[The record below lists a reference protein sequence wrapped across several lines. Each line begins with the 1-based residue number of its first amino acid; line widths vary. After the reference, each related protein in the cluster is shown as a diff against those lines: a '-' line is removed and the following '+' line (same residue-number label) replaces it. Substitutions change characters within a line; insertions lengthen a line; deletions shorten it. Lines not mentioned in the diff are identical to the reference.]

1 MKKLVI
7 SMLAALLVPAAAFAA
22 EGMRDGLWQVTTQ
35 MEMPGMPM
43 KMPPTVMKHCY
54 TKNDVTDQKKIISN
68 DKNCTVTDLKTSGTK
83 VTWKMK
89 CTGENA
95 ATMTGET
102 VFGKDSYSSLMKM
115 NSNGQKMIMKV
126 QGTRL
131 GNCK

>member
-1 MKKLVI
+1 MKKVLVAV
-7 SMLAALLVPAAAFAA
+7 LVVLLVPAVSFAA
-22 EGMRDGLWQVTTQ
+22 KTMQEGLWELTTQ

-54 TKNDVTDQKKIISN
+54 TKSDVSDQKKIISR
-68 DKNCTVTDLKTSGTK
+68 DKNCTVTDLKTSANK
-83 VTWKMK
+83 VSWKMK

-102 VFGKDSYSSLMKM
+102 VFNSDSYTSVMKM
-115 NSNGQKMIMKV
+115 NSHGQKMTMKV
-126 QGTRL
+126 KGKRL

>member
-1 MKKLVI
+1 MKKVLVAV
-7 SMLAALLVPAAAFAA
+7 LVVLLVPAVSFAA
-22 EGMRDGLWQVTTQ
+22 KTMQEGLWELTTQ

-54 TKNDVTDQKKIISN
+54 TKSDVSDQKKIISR
-68 DKNCTVTDLKTSGTK
+68 DKNCTVTDLKTSANK

-102 VFGKDSYSSLMKM
+102 VFDSNSYTSVMKM
-115 NSNGQKMIMKV
+115 NSHGQKMTMKV
-126 QGTRL
+126 KGKRL

>member
-1 MKKLVI
+1 MKKVLVAV
-7 SMLAALLVPAAAFAA
+7 LVVLLVPAVSFAA
-22 EGMRDGLWQVTTQ
+22 KTMQEGLWELTTQ

-43 KMPPTVMKHCY
+43 KMPPSVMKHCY
-54 TKNDVTDQKKIISN
+54 TKNDVSDQKKIISR
-68 DKNCTVTDLKTSGTK
+68 DKNCTVTDLKTSANK

-102 VFGKDSYSSLMKM
+102 IFGSDSYSSVMKM
-115 NSNGQKMIMKV
+115 KSQGQNMTMKV
-126 QGTRL
+126 KGKRL

>member
-1 MKKLVI
+1 MRKTLITV
-7 SMLAALLVPAAAFAA
+7 LAVLLVPAATLAA
-22 EGMRDGLWQVTTQ
+22 DTINEGLWEITSQ

-54 TKNDVTDQKKIISN
+54 TKNDVSDLKNIISR
-68 DKNCTVTDLKTSGTK
+68 DKNCVVTDLKTSTNK
-83 VTWKMK
+83 VSWKMK

-102 VFGKDSYSSLMKM
+102 VFGNDSYTSVMKM
-115 NSNGQKMIMKV
+115 NSHGQKMTMKV
-126 QGTRL
+126 KGKRL

>member
-1 MKKLVI
+1 MKKVLVAV
-7 SMLAALLVPAAAFAA
+7 LVVLLVPAVSFAA
-22 EGMRDGLWQVTTQ
+22 KTMQEGLWEITTQ

-54 TKNDVTDQKKIISN
+54 TKSDVSDQKKIISR
-68 DKNCTVTDLKTSGTK
+68 DKNCTVTDLKTSANK
-83 VTWKMK
+83 VSWKMK

-102 VFGKDSYSSLMKM
+102 VFNSDSYTSVMKM
-115 NSNGQKMIMKV
+115 NSHGQKMTMKV
-126 QGTRL
+126 KGKRL

>member
-1 MKKLVI
+1 MKKKLVAV
-7 SMLAALLVPAAAFAA
+7 LVVLLVPAVSFAA
-22 EGMRDGLWQVTTQ
+22 KTMQEGLWELTSQ

-54 TKNDVTDQKKIISN
+54 TKSDVSDQRKIISR
-68 DKNCTVTDLKTSGTK
+68 DKNCTVTDLKTSANK
-83 VTWKMK
+83 VSWKMK

-102 VFGKDSYSSLMKM
+102 VFNSDSYTSMMKM
-115 NSNGQKMIMKV
+115 NSHGQKMSMKV
-126 QGTRL
+126 KGKRL

>member
-1 MKKLVI
+1 MRK
-7 SMLAALLVPAAAFAA
+7 ALFAAFAVLLMPAVSLAA
-22 EGMRDGLWQVTTQ
+22 EAMRDGLWEVTTQ

-54 TKNDVTDQKKIISN
+54 TKSEVSDQKNIISR
-68 DKNCTVTDLKTSGTK
+68 DKNCTVTDLKTSANK
-83 VTWKMK
+83 VSWKMK

-102 VFGKDSYSSLMKM
+102 VFGSVSYASVMKM
-115 NSNGQKMIMKV
+115 KSQGQDMTMKV
-126 QGTRL
+126 KGKRL

>member
-1 MKKLVI
+1 MKKVLVAV
-7 SMLAALLVPAAAFAA
+7 LVVLLVPAVSFAA
-22 EGMRDGLWQVTTQ
+22 KTMQEGLWELTTQ

-54 TKNDVTDQKKIISN
+54 TKSDVSDQKKIISR
-68 DKNCTVTDLKTSGTK
+68 DKNCSVTDLKTSANK
-83 VTWKMK
+83 VSWKMK

-102 VFGKDSYSSLMKM
+102 VFNSDSYTSVMKM
-115 NSNGQKMIMKV
+115 NSHGQKMTMKV
-126 QGTRL
+126 KGKRL

>member
-1 MKKLVI
+1 MRKAIFTV
-7 SMLAALLVPAAAFAA
+7 LAVLLVPAVTLAADTIR
-22 EGMRDGLWQVTTQ
+22 EGLWEVTTQ

-43 KMPPTVMKHCY
+43 KMPATVMKHCY
-54 TKNDVTDQKKIISN
+54 TQNDVSDQKKIISR
-68 DKNCTVTDLKTSGTK
+68 DKNCVVTDLKTSSNK

-102 VFGKDSYSSLMKM
+102 VFGKDSYTSLMKM
-115 NSNGQKMIMKV
+115 HSHGQDMTMKV
-126 QGTRL
+126 KGKRL

>member
-1 MKKLVI
+1 MKKAI
-7 SMLAALLVPAAAFAA
+7 IIILAVLLVPTVSLAAAT
-22 EGMRDGLWQVTTQ
+22 MNDGLWEVTTQ

-43 KMPPTVMKHCY
+43 KMPPSVMKHCY
-54 TKNDVTDQKKIISN
+54 TKNDVSDQKKIISR
-68 DKNCTVTDLKTSGTK
+68 DKNCTVTDMKTSANK

-102 VFGKDSYSSLMKM
+102 VFGSDSYSSVMKM
-115 NSNGQKMIMKV
+115 NSQGQNMTMKV
-126 QGTRL
+126 KGKRL

>member
-1 MKKLVI
+1 MKKVLVAV
-7 SMLAALLVPAAAFAA
+7 LVVLLVPAVSFAA
-22 EGMRDGLWQVTTQ
+22 KTMQEGLWELTTQ

-54 TKNDVTDQKKIISN
+54 TKSDVSDQKKIISR
-68 DKNCTVTDLKTSGTK
+68 DKNCTVTDLKTSANK
-83 VTWKMK
+83 VTWKLK

-102 VFGKDSYSSLMKM
+102 VFDSNSYTSVMNM
-115 NSNGQKMIMKV
+115 NSHGQKMTMKV
-126 QGTRL
+126 KGKRL